1 VRGKGDHLLELEILG
16 QPYQVRVQGT
26 EEWARQVAAL
36 VDGTMREIQRE
47 TRLMDTTKIAILAA
61 LNLADRLLT
70 LRESERNLAEAA
82 REATMDVN
90 RILSEALR

>member
-1 VRGKGDHLLELEILG
+1 VSGKGDHLLELEILG
-16 QPYQVRVQGT
+16 QSYQVRVQGT

>member
-1 VRGKGDHLLELEILG
+1 VKGKGDHLLELEILG

-26 EEWARQVAAL
+26 EEWARQVAVL

-47 TRLMDTTKIAILAA
+47 TRLMDTTKIAILAS

-70 LRESERNLAEAA
+70 LRESEKQLAQAA

-90 RILSEALR
+90 QILADALR